1 VRYRRGLAGAGG
13 APPVGG
19 AAKAAGP
26 PLAPAGGDAG
36 LAGALA
42 DSIARAI
49 CESFRGRRSA
59 SSSDDDD
66 DSRAP
71 TLSFTDQRARRC
83 VTRGEPLVYFQLPP
97 SARTRFVAPH
107 RMETLRFRDDFTP
120 KDLCAED
127 DEAKHLN
134 NLGA

>member
-1 VRYRRGLAGAGG
+1 M
-13 APPVGG
+13 
-19 AAKAAGP
+19 
-26 PLAPAGGDAG
+26 
-36 LAGALA
+36 AGALA
-42 DSIARAI
+42 DGLSRAI
-49 CESFRGRRSA
+49 CESLRGRRSA

-71 TLSFTDQRARRC
+71 TLSFTDQPARRC
-83 VTRGEPLVYFQLPP
+83 VTRGEPLVYFKLPP
-97 SARTRFVAPH
+97 SARTRFLAPYS
-107 RMETLRFRDDFTP
+107 METLRYRDDFNP